1 MPYLEAMRLRPGLG
15 TTARLFVA
23 AVCASIAE
31 AIETGKATAVAHESA
46 AIPTA
51 AYEAFSLVL
60 LPSLAAAL
68 LLGALFDSRPVRRA
82 VVGFRRGIPEA
93 RGIEG
98 LALAVL
104 ALSVAAATFVGRRS
118 SGTASVT
125 ANVTLSFVVVVL
137 LGSLVVGAPLVIIVA
152 SAIGPRLRGLHRRLP
167 RWTLGYRGL
176 VPAALATSLLVVAAR
191 PLFPETFLPTLS
203 GAIVGY
209 ALSSAG
215 VLRISVARALG
226 GAGGR
231 RGLLVLGALL
241 LVALPAPFVL
251 GRIPVAARLV
261 VLYRSPL
268 SGTILTAVRAMVDRD
283 HDGYSPILLGGDCN
297 DHDPQINP
305 AASDLPGNGID
316 ENCSGSDATP
326 YVPYRQPAAA
336 LRGLPPRPAKP
347 NVVLIMIDA
356 LRPDHL
362 HFAGYP
368 RTTSPNL
375 DAFRHGATW
384 FENAYTA
391 AASTRFSLASVMTGF
406 DVERIPQTRSRVDLE
421 VLPSARLL
429 GQRFAEL
436 GYDRVGYTIS
446 YVLQHI
452 RGVGAGFRVWETPWP
467 VDDWR
472 ENFAG
477 AAARTTN
484 SALEYL
490 AQAPTDGTK
499 PFVLFVHYQ
508 CTHNPYAQ
516 DPRWHFGDG
525 GPNSIDAYDSALA
538 SCDDEVGRL
547 LRGLDARADKNQTA
561 TLVFSDHG
569 ELFGEHGYTE
579 HGSSVFQPDV
589 RVLLLARM
597 PFLYSA
603 SRLPQ
608 STITTP
614 VSLVD
619 LEPTL
624 VTLAG
629 GTDAETHAW
638 NLLPL
643 LVNGDSAGDPARPL
657 ILYTDLTRGAVRHQ
671 ARGILQGRLKYVRD
685 LTTATTGLYDI
696 GADPGESK
704 DLSRSLPAE
713 RARLA
718 DRLESWE
725 RGAATAK

>member
-1 MPYLEAMRLRPGLG
+1 MPYENAMRFRPGLG
-15 TTARLFVA
+15 VTARLLVA
-23 AVCASIAE
+23 TVCASAAE
-31 AIETGKATAVAHESA
+31 AIETAKATAAAHERASIPA
-46 AIPTA
+46 AA
-51 AYEAFSLVL
+51 WEAFSLVFL
-60 LPSLAAAL
+60 TSLVATL
-68 LLGALFDSRPVRRA
+68 VLGALFDARPVRRA

-93 RGIEG
+93 RGIEL
-98 LALAVL
+98 LALILLVL
-104 ALSVAAATFVGRRS
+104 TVGAAMLVGRRS
-118 SGTASVT
+118 ATASVT
-125 ANVTLSFVVVVL
+125 ANVTLSFVVVVV
-137 LGSLVVGAPLVIIVA
+137 LGSLVLGAPLVILGA
-152 SAIGPRLRGLHRRLP
+152 SILGPWLTRLRRRLP
-167 RWTLGYRGL
+167 RWALGYRGL
-176 VPAALATSLLVVAAR
+176 LPAALATSLLVIAAK
-191 PLFPETFLPTLS
+191 PLFPDTFLPTLS

-209 ALSSAG
+209 SLAGAG
-215 VLRISVARALG
+215 VLHISVARALG
-226 GAGGR
+226 GKHGR
-231 RGLLVLGALL
+231 RGLLFLGALL
-241 LVALPAPFVL
+241 LVTLPAPFVL
-251 GRIPVAARLV
+251 GRIPVPARLV

-268 SGTILTAVRAMVDRD
+268 SGTILTAVRALVDRD

-297 DHDPQINP
+297 DHDPFINP
-305 AASDLPGNGID
+305 GASDIPGNGID

-326 YVPYRQPAAA
+326 YVPYRQPANA
-336 LRGLPPRPAKP
+336 LRGLPPRPPKP

-368 RTTSPNL
+368 RNTSPNL
-375 DAFRHGATW
+375 DAFRRGATW

-391 AASTRFSLASVMTGF
+391 AASTRFSLASVMSGL

-421 VLPSARLL
+421 VLPSAHLL
-429 GQRFAEL
+429 GERFAEL

-452 RGVGAGFRVWETPWP
+452 RGVGDGFRVWETPWP
-467 VDDWR
+467 VDEWR

-477 AAARTTN
+477 AAARTTS
-484 SALEYL
+484 SALDYL
-490 AQAPTDGTK
+490 EHAPADGTK
-499 PFVLFVHYQ
+499 PFLLFVHYQ

-525 GPNSIDAYDSALA
+525 GPNSLDAYDSALA

-547 LRGLDARADKNQTA
+547 LRGIDARADRNQTA
-561 TLVFSDHG
+561 TIVFSDHG
-569 ELFGEHGYTE
+569 ELFGEHGFTE

-597 PFLYSA
+597 PFLYSP
-603 SRLPQ
+603 SRLPP

-629 GTDAETHAW
+629 GTDTDTHAW

-643 LVNGDSAGDPARPL
+643 LVNGDPAGDPNRPL
-657 ILYTDLTRGAVRHQ
+657 FLYTDLTRGTVRHQ

-685 LTTATTGLYDI
+685 LTTATTGLYDVVS
-696 GADPGESK
+696 DPAESK